1 MSGVASQYPKG
12 LIGYCP
18 QHVILFQ
25 DLTVLQHLE
34 YFAGIK
40 GVRDILEIETLIF
53 GLNLNKDRD
62 LVVSQISDGS

>member
-1 MSGVASQYPKG
+1 MSTVASQYPKG

-18 QHVILFQ
+18 QEIILFQ
-25 DLTVLQHLE
+25 DLTVMQHFE

-53 GLNLNKDRD
+53 RLNLNRDRD
-62 LVVSQISDGS
+62 LVVS